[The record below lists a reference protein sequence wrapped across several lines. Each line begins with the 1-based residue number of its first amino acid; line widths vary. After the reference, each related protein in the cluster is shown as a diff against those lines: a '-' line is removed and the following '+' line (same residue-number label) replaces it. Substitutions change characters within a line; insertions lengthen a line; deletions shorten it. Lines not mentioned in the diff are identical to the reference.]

1 MSRKQARKKAVSGQL
16 AESETHRQ
24 VPKNHRIQSDR
35 KFVKETL
42 TSSLIESTQTNR
54 IR

>member
-1 MSRKQARKKAVSGQL
+1 MKKAVGEQL
-16 AESETHRQ
+16 AESETHRP
-24 VPKNHRIQSDR
+24 VPKNHRIRSDG

-42 TSSLIESTQTNR
+42 TNSLIESTQTNR